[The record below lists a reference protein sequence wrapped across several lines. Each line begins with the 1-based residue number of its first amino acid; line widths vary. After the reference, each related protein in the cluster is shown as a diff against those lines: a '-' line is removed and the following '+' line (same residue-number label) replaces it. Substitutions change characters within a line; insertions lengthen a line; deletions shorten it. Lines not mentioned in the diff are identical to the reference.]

1 MMVPFY
7 FAALQCTQHFFHAAS
22 LARAPAT
29 LVAGQPQHARDRPQA
44 RA

>member
-1 MMVPFY
+1 MMVPFF
-7 FAALQCTQHFFHAAS
+7 FAALQCTQHFFHAAA

-29 LVAGQPQHARDRPQA
+29 LVAGQPQHARHHSQA